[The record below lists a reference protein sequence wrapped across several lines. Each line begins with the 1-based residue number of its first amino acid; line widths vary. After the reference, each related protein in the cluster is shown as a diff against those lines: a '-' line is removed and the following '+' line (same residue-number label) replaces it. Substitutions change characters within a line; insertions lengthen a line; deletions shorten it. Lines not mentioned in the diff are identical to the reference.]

1 MREREQEEL
10 CLTVNDGTGY
20 DEIEEKSNVET
31 ESLEGVI
38 SDREVRHLNEK
49 MTFEY
54 GFKEMRGCTTWV
66 FDEEHSWKRA

>member
-38 SDREVRHLNEK
+38 SDREVRHFNEK
-49 MTFEY
+49 MTF
-54 GFKEMRGCTTWV
+54 
-66 FDEEHSWKRA
+66 D